1 VQRKEFRIE
10 ALLAQRNSA
19 PSEVVEKLTPFVH
32 DAEGRRL
39 VRGAADLAAAMEAME
54 KACGAVLGTAERV
67 DENARMLANAAEAED
82 LRALADDI
90 RAQMARIFEICNFQD
105 LAGQRISSVI
115 KLLTGLD
122 EHLSDF
128 AAAPQPAPATPSLL
142 NGPRRDGASGHVT
155 QSEID
160 SIFALAFD

>member
-1 VQRKEFRIE
+1 
-10 ALLAQRNSA
+10 
-19 PSEVVEKLTPFVH
+19 
-32 DAEGRRL
+32 
-39 VRGAADLAAAMEAME
+39 
-54 KACGAVLGTAERV
+54 
-67 DENARMLANAAEAED
+67 MLANAAEAED

-115 KLLTGLD
+115 NLLTGLD